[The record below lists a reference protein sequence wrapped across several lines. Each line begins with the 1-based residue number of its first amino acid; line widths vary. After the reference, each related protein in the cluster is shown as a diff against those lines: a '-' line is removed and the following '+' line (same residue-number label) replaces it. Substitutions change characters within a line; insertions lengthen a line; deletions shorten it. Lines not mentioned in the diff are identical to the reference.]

1 MTKIFIIRHA
11 EAEGNLYRRVH
22 GWYNSLITDNGYRQ
36 IAALRGRFAKEHIDA
51 VYSSDLFRTM
61 TTAKA
66 IYPSHGL
73 ELHTTPALREI
84 GVGVWEDV
92 PWGAL
97 ERHDA
102 MRLILFNHA
111 SPNFQV
117 EGGETFAQVQARMK
131 GAVLDIAARHPG
143 QTVALFSHGSAIRCL
158 QSIIRGMGPG
168 EMDSLGHSDNTGVTC
183 LEVEG
188 DEIRI
193 LYENDNSHLP
203 EEISTLARQK
213 WWKAREGSMADAN
226 LWFRP
231 LDLEREEKLYLD
243 ARHEAWVDIH
253 GSGIPFDG
261 QGFLEDAKACWKT
274 DKDKALSVAMQRGEV
289 AGLLQLDLE
298 RHADQG
304 VGYIPFVYMTPQHRK
319 KGLGVQLLGQAV
331 SIYRPLGRTRL
342 LLRCAPD
349 NEIAQRFYKK
359 YGFVKVG
366 EAQGARVPL
375 DLLEKYIGY
384 QPKD

>member
-1 MTKIFIIRHA
+1 MTQLYLIRHA

-36 IAALRGRFAKEHIDA
+36 IAALRGRFANVHIDA

-73 ELHTTPALREI
+73 QLHTTPDLREI
-84 GVGVWEDV
+84 GVGVWEDQ
-92 PWGAL
+92 PWGGL
-97 ERHDA
+97 ERYDA
-102 MRLILFNHA
+102 MRLIHFNHA
-111 SPNFQV
+111 SPEFQV
-117 EGGETFAQVQARMK
+117 EGGETFAQVQRRMK

-143 QTVALFSHGSAIRCL
+143 KTVALFSHGSAIRCL
-158 QSIIRGMGPG
+158 QGAVRGLGPG
-168 EMDSLGHSDNTGVTC
+168 EMDCLGHSDNTAVTC
-183 LEVEG
+183 LEAEG
-188 DEIRI
+188 DQIRI
-193 LYENDNSHLP
+193 LFENDNSHLP
-203 EEISTLARQK
+203 EEISTLARQN
-213 WWKAREGSMADAN
+213 WWKSREGSSADAN

-231 LDLEREEKLYLD
+231 LNLEAEERLFLN

-253 GSGIPFDG
+253 GSAVPFDG
-261 QGFLEDAKACWKT
+261 TGFLQDARRCWQQNPKT
-274 DKDKALSVAMQRGEV
+274 SLFAVMQREEV

-304 VGYIPFVYMTPQHRK
+304 VGYIPFVYMDPKHRK
-319 KGLGVQLLGQAV
+319 RGLGVQLLGQAISV
-331 SIYRPLGRTRL
+331 YRPLGRTKL
-342 LLRCAPD
+342 MLRCAPD

-359 YGFVKVG
+359 YGFEKIG
-366 EAQGARVPL
+366 EAPGARVPL

-384 QPKD
+384 ETKD